1 MKKMK
6 YAIFQLM
13 GLLALAGAFVACS
26 EDETTPDVAPSFPEL
41 TTAVVTADECYTFT
55 ITPNTAWSLSLSDES
70 VAYYSFQHNGT
81 TAYRLHGEEGTH
93 QITVQVAP
101 FDEFDT
107 DRTGEVLLTLGTGA
121 LQETRTIVKLTRKA
135 LERDLAIYLAEYDAT
150 ATDPDYVR
158 DEEGALLYATTP
170 AESFEFHYDTYNYT
184 YQQRLAVDANFEWH
198 FMELPAWF
206 SSNEVVSGTEGRT
219 ELFVRVNSTAHP
231 FTDTTAELGF
241 LDLSNENNPVEVA
254 TKVSVTL
261 PGCEAF
267 CVVERIASEVL
278 FDRNG
283 AFDNNGSL
291 VETGLIGSLSAPLG
305 ARLYVAAKVGD
316 KYSFAEE
323 DTAWV
328 TLTEVLPEG
337 ASTEYGIWSR
347 DLTITVAASEVAP
360 REAVLV
366 AVPQTVAKTLTAPEE
381 LLTEEKTAFKEAS
394 YVVSTFKQASGL
406 PEDFVAIEPVDPN
419 DLRGWGSTFAPLEKG
434 TWPWMNSWSEIPYA
448 YGLTHKT
455 VDAITDLFIH
465 LDYASYRIFGFDG
478 PDEEYTDLASCWIAL
493 EEGSQPGSK
502 RVRMRLGEEY
512 TDANGVKQTYT
523 NPLAGDGGENEATI
537 VFYAADGTP
546 LTMLYC
552 QLTSGSTPT
561 PDPDSGAVSFVD
573 PTAAAAAG
581 VYLKPVVEGDADYRA
596 ELAGMGVPHYYVIF
610 TKPAAVA
617 LQVPEYIYPMSY
629 DTSWLNCE
637 QTAETVVTLTATQT
651 TAGKKT
657 AVSLYASMGL
667 LESIEG
673 AHFTCVYD
681 PEYSESDEPSYD
693 PNGAVT
699 FLDKE
704 AADAMGAT
712 LYAMPT
718 TDDDYSYNLE
728 FAGVPQ
734 YILTLKKAG
743 SITLKVPAY
752 FFGWQYSSASGNWL
766 SFSPDWVENTTE
778 VTITMTSTGKAEQV
792 TFLSLYTSAA
802 MDESSQAAQI
812 KCILTNE
819 E

>member
-1 MKKMK
+1 
-6 YAIFQLM
+6 
-13 GLLALAGAFVACS
+13 
-26 EDETTPDVAPSFPEL
+26 
-41 TTAVVTADECYTFT
+41 
-55 ITPNTAWSLSLSDES
+55 
-70 VAYYSFQHNGT
+70 
-81 TAYRLHGEEGTH
+81 
-93 QITVQVAP
+93 
-101 FDEFDT
+101 
-107 DRTGEVLLTLGTGA
+107 
-121 LQETRTIVKLTRKA
+121 
-135 LERDLAIYLAEYDAT
+135 
-150 ATDPDYVR
+150 
-158 DEEGALLYATTP
+158 
-170 AESFEFHYDTYNYT
+170 
-184 YQQRLAVDANFEWH
+184 
-198 FMELPAWF
+198 
-206 SSNEVVSGTEGRT
+206 
-219 ELFVRVNSTAHP
+219 
-231 FTDTTAELGF
+231 
-241 LDLSNENNPVEVA
+241 
-254 TKVSVTL
+254 
-261 PGCEAF
+261 
-267 CVVERIASEVL
+267 
-278 FDRNG
+278 
-283 AFDNNGSL
+283 
-291 VETGLIGSLSAPLG
+291 
-305 ARLYVAAKVGD
+305 
-316 KYSFAEE
+316 
-323 DTAWV
+323 
-328 TLTEVLPEG
+328 
-337 ASTEYGIWSR
+337 
-347 DLTITVAASEVAP
+347 
-360 REAVLV
+360 
-366 AVPQTVAKTLTAPEE
+366 
-381 LLTEEKTAFKEAS
+381 
-394 YVVSTFKQASGL
+394 
-406 PEDFVAIEPVDPN
+406 
-419 DLRGWGSTFAPLEKG
+419 
-434 TWPWMNSWSEIPYA
+434 
-448 YGLTHKT
+448 
-455 VDAITDLFIH
+455 
-465 LDYASYRIFGFDG
+465 
-478 PDEEYTDLASCWIAL
+478 
-493 EEGSQPGSK
+493 
-502 RVRMRLGEEY
+502 MRLGEEY

-552 QLTSGSTPT
+552 QLTSGNTPT

-651 TAGKKT
+651 TAGKKA

-681 PEYSESDEPSYD
+681 PEYSESDEPEYD

-778 VTITMTSTGKAEQV
+778 VTITMSSTGKAEQV